1 MKYFLKKFKTTAL
14 LLVSALALAF
24 GVIGVGSLQVDS
36 KTAAADDAAWV
47 GSSTEYT
54 EYTEFVQENGVTNIE
69 DLIGSARNYKFIKTD
84 GAGKTEDGNFYL
96 ESQDW
101 AGGLEAQ
108 YCRSIRVYSK
118 FTSYVT
124 RYKVKYEGGCMMLM
138 HELRGVIDSGLYW
151 AESGNLAIMIRVCSD
166 NNEITTGFSTN
177 GMNGLEWSK
186 VPNLNLKLTPGGYA
200 EVEVGCIDIE
210 GGILLSLKITDM
222 ETGNSAVA
230 QGKKEGSFAQAGF
243 FTIYNSPF
251 NKCYV
256 HDNAQNLMQTVTIEG
271 IEAPSLSKWV
281 FEPEIDPSYAKYDVS
296 EVIPVGEEGKTYVYG
311 TNDKVDSPNRAL
323 FGVKVDKL
331 NYSVAFKMKAEN
343 TATVNFSLA
352 LRSSK
357 LGDTTGYKVAF
368 KSGSITIAKGEAQA
382 VAIEPN
388 KEYKVEVGC
397 TDYYL
402 QGEAVASGAYVFVKM
417 DDAIVAEAYIDPADS
432 EYAGLST
439 GNYLTGILRGDK
451 GGSLSLKP
459 LNVNT
464 VENTV
469 EIKATRMSVPVNK
482 ITRLEG
488 IPSLETLLDEISY
501 EIVEGE
507 EYATLEGNGLT
518 GKADGI
524 VKVRAKVSN
533 TYGDFYSDAIEIT
546 VGTGAPVQ
554 EETESTGG
562 GIAAILGG
570 CSSFVGSAS
579 AVVTSLV
586 VLGAFVILK
595 KKEN

>member
-1 MKYFLKKFKTTAL
+1 MKCFLKKFKTTAL
-14 LLVSALALAF
+14 LLVSMLALML
-24 GVIGVGSLQVDS
+24 GIVVGNGLKVDG
-36 KTAAADDAAWV
+36 KTAAAEDPAWV
-47 GSSTEYT
+47 GSSTEYA
-54 EYTEFVQENGVTNIE
+54 EYTEFVEENGVTNIE

-108 YCRSIRVYSK
+108 YCRSLRVYSK
-118 FTSYVT
+118 FTNYVT
-124 RYKVKYEGGCMMLM
+124 RYKVKYDGGCMMLM

-151 AESGNLAIMIRVCSD
+151 AESGNLSIMLRVCAD
-166 NNEITTGFSTN
+166 NNEIATGFSTN

-186 VPNLNLKLTPGGYA
+186 IPNLNLKLTPGGYA

-210 GGILLSLKITDM
+210 GGILLSLKVTDM
-222 ETGNSAVA
+222 ETGNSAIA

-256 HDNAQNLMQTVTIEG
+256 PDNAQNLMQTVKIEG

-281 FEPEIDPSYAKYDVS
+281 FEPEIDPSYTKYDVS
-296 EVIPVGEEGKTYVYG
+296 QVIPVGEEGKTYVYG
-311 TNDKVDSPNRAL
+311 TNDKVDSPNRAI

-331 NYSVAFKMKAEN
+331 NYSVAFKIKAEN

-357 LGDTTGYKVAF
+357 LGDTTGYKVVF
-368 KSGSITIAKGEAQA
+368 KTGSVTIAKGEAQPIA
-382 VAIEPN
+382 MLPDT
-388 KEYKVEVGC
+388 EYKVEVGC

-402 QGEAVASGAYVFVKM
+402 QGEAVASGAYIFVKI
-417 DDAIVAEAYIDPADS
+417 DDALVAEGYIDPADS
-432 EYAGLST
+432 EYSGLST

-469 EIKATRMSVPVNK
+469 EIKATRMSIPVNK

-488 IPSLETLLDEISY
+488 TPSLETLLDEVSF

-507 EYATLEGNGLT
+507 KYATLDGNGLT
-518 GKADGI
+518 GKADGV

-533 TYGDFYSDAIEIT
+533 PYGDFYSEAIEIT
-546 VGTGAPVQ
+546 VGTGMPVQ
-554 EETESTGG
+554 EEASNEG
-562 GIAAILGG
+562 GIGAILGG
-570 CSSFVGSAS
+570 CTSFVGSAS
-579 AVVTSLV
+579 AVITSLV
-586 VLGAFVILK
+586 LLGTFVVLK